1 MNYETKQY
9 ETSILK
15 KVELGMTKT
24 MEEMKP
30 FVEMKKEDMTPEDVL
45 NKLELQERLN
55 ALKLIKSE
63 LIRENGAV
71 KGTNTEYLLNEDE
84 ETKLLLRLKNA
95 HEESM
100 KGYQKSGR
108 TDLYDHEKAE
118 LDVINEYTP
127 KQPTEEEITEY
138 TKGLIAEYLATKEEG
153 YQPSMRD
160 MGQIMPKVKAKYPLV
175 DGNIVRKALLG

>member
-1 MNYETKQY
+1 MDNTTKLY
-9 ETSILK
+9 ETSILRK
-15 KVELGMTKT
+15 IEGGMVKT

-30 FVEMKKEDMTPEDVL
+30 FVEMKKENMTPEEL
-45 NKLELQERLN
+45 IAKLEFQERLN

-71 KGTNTEYLLNEDE
+71 KGTNNEYLLNEDE
-84 ETKLLLRLKNA
+84 ETKLLLRLKNS

-100 KGYQKSGR
+100 KGYEKSGR
-108 TDLYDHEKAE
+108 KDLYDHEKAE

-127 KQPTEEEITEY
+127 KQPTEEEIIEY
-138 TKGLIAEYLATKEEG
+138 TKSVISDYLATKEDG